1 MFTLLAHA
9 LEGGSAPMY
18 RGLVGMLVR
27 GARRE
32 LPVVSRG
39 RTRSGGT
46 GGLEGVAR
54 SSVLTP

>member
-1 MFTLLAHA
+1 MH
-9 LEGGSAPMY
+9 G
-18 RGLVGMLVR
+18 GLVGMLVR

-32 LPVVSRG
+32 LLVVSRG

-54 SSVLTP
+54 SSVLAP